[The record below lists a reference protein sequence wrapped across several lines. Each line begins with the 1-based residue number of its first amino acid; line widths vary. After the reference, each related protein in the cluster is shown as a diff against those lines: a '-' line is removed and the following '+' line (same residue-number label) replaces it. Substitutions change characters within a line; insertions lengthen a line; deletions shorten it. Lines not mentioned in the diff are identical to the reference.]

1 MVIRLESGYI
11 TDCLVPVKMPVKL
24 PGLGGRALS
33 TRGSWLK
40 NLALGGLHELP
51 VVDAL
56 LANCFNSSEEVP

>member
-11 TDCLVPVKMPVKL
+11 TDCLVPVKMTVTPVEL

-40 NLALGGLHELP
+40 NLALGGLHKLP

-56 LANCFNSSEEVP
+56 LAT

>member
-11 TDCLVPVKMPVKL
+11 TDCLVPVKMTVKL

-40 NLALGGLHELP
+40 NLALG
-51 VVDAL
+51 AFTNYL
-56 LANCFNSSEEVP
+56 LLTLFWPHSFNSSEEVP